1 MQQGP
6 GNRDREKERGRL
18 GRAIRAVDLQIKV
31 QQFREAV
38 SRGSAW
44 ASGKVKAGAA
54 LVRSIPQRREQ
65 ARADRSIAAFEAG
78 AKGPW
83 VQDSA
88 GVTALHYAA
97 AAGRDGLVGRLIQAG
112 AWVET
117 YDRSCA
123 TPLDRAAA
131 AGHATTIERLI
142 EAGAPVKTS
151 DFAGVTPL
159 HRAVE
164 AGAAE
169 STRIL
174 LKHGA
179 NPHEADGEG
188 RTPATMAQAA
198 GQQDIVKQIQEW
210 DAKRK
215 AEQAAA
221 RRQWELDAPK
231 RAAEDARYEQ
241 RKAQEAAQQLA
252 REEAWRAQLKAIE
265 AAQQKEWAEK
275 EAKIAEKR
283 AQETA
288 IGKAQFVRS
297 LDPKSSKEQTWY
309 ERQLGQEWKKANYFE
324 AWQIEQAA
332 AAARPKQEPS
342 QERDYGPSR

>member
-1 MQQGP
+1 MSCSARWRTQAP
-6 GNRDREKERGRL
+6 ASILRRVSILRCLADSM
-18 GRAIRAVDLQIKV
+18 
-31 QQFREAV
+31 FR
-38 SRGSAW
+38 S
-44 ASGKVKAGAA
+44 
-54 LVRSIPQRREQ
+54 REQ

-83 VQDSA
+83 EKDSA

-97 AAGRDGLVGRLIQAG
+97 AAGRDGLVDRLIQAG

-117 YDRSCA
+117 YDRACA

-174 LKHGA
+174 IKHGA

-188 RTPATMAQAA
+188 RTPATMARAA

-215 AEQAAA
+215 AEKAAA
-221 RRQWELDAPK
+221 LRQWELDAPK
-231 RAAEDARYEQ
+231 RAAAAARYDQ
-241 RKAQEAAQQLA
+241 RRAQEAAQQQV
-252 REEAWRAQLKAIE
+252 REEARRAQLKAIE
-265 AAQQKEWAEK
+265 AAQQKEWMEITRKQA
-275 EAKIAEKR
+275 AKR
-283 AQETA
+283 AREDA
-288 IGKAQFVRS
+288 IGKAEFVRS
-297 LDPKSSKEQTWY
+297 FDPKSSKEQTWN
-309 ERQLGQEWKKANYFE
+309 ERELGQKWKKDNFSE
-324 AWQIEQAA
+324 AWQIERAA
-332 AAARPKQEPS
+332 EAARPKQEPGL
-342 QERDYGPSR
+342 ERDYGPSR